1 MIVGLIFLFQMVQP
15 YFQYFLIKFTL
26 HICCRKH
33 KSLECLIV
41 QNLKSHRRR
50 NNMTALMFTFCIC
63 FLMYSGTTFQLL
75 ENLVTGLVGQTVA
88 ADLMA
93 SVPTDSLGLTQTN
106 SYLNERRIA
115 EFLSR

>member
-1 MIVGLIFLFQMVQP
+1 
-15 YFQYFLIKFTL
+15 
-26 HICCRKH
+26 
-33 KSLECLIV
+33 
-41 QNLKSHRRR
+41 
-50 NNMTALMFTFCIC
+50 MTALMFTFCIC

-106 SYLNERRIA
+106 SYLNERSIA